1 MSGNNVK
8 TPGPVIKDTS
18 TSRPNKSKTGG
29 GNPMAGK
36 MNTSNKLLHQGI
48 ASVVSSLRPGKP

>member
-8 TPGPVIKDTS
+8 TPTPNLKDTS
-18 TSRPNKSKTGG
+18 VSRPNKSKSGG

-36 MNTSNKLLHQGI
+36 MNTSNSLLHAGI
-48 ASVVSSLRPGKP
+48 SSIVKNMRPGKP